1 MSLSWPGEV
10 GIIKTME
17 GSLSDID
24 FYSLLQSFALT
35 QRTGELYIEADN
47 GKYWLLLLT
56 NGRILYIADTHS
68 QFLHRLQDFL
78 HGHNLRWPDNQ
89 ELLDSAAGAS
99 WPEYEALW
107 WLLQQDQIDLSQAH
121 HLLKMML
128 RESLLDIAS
137 LYRGWF
143 SWRNAT
149 PDIPQLTSLPL
160 ISLLSEVME
169 QLREWKKLYPYILS
183 PDQCLKPGEAIEPQ
197 ALLAES
203 SWKRLQAWTQEQ
215 LSLRSL
221 SRRLGRDLS
230 SIGKVI
236 LPYLHQGLVQ
246 LSSVSDAPPNVA
258 SLPLPPQ
265 RTTPR
270 IVCIDDSLTIR
281 QYVEKTLT
289 QAGYE
294 ATGIAHPLKA
304 LSLIFQLSPD
314 LIFCDLNMP
323 ELNGYDFCAMLRH
336 TPQFRQTPII
346 ILTSHSGLS
355 ERMRANILGANHYL
369 AKPFSLEELLSI
381 VDYYVG
387 NPNPS
392 PEDPEKILQEVV

>member
-1 MSLSWPGEV
+1 
-10 GIIKTME
+10 ME

-35 QRTGELYIEADN
+35 QRTGELYLEDESGN
-47 GKYWLLLLT
+47 YWLLLLT
-56 NGRILYIADTHS
+56 NGRILYLADAHS
-68 QFLHRLQDFL
+68 QYLNRLQDYL

-89 ELLDSAAGAS
+89 ELPDSAAGSS
-99 WPEYEALW
+99 WPEYESLW
-107 WLLQQDQIDLSQAH
+107 WLLQQDQIDLPQAH
-121 HLLKMML
+121 HLLRLMM
-128 RESLLDIAS
+128 RESLLDLAS

-143 SWRNAT
+143 SWRTAA
-149 PDIPQLTSLPL
+149 PIIPQLSSLPL

-183 PDQCLKPGEAIEPQ
+183 PDQCLQPGEAIQPQ

-203 SWKRLQAWTQEQ
+203 SWQRLQAWTQEG
-215 LSLRSL
+215 LSLRAL
-221 SRRLGRDLS
+221 ARRLGRDLS
-230 SIGKVI
+230 SVGKVI

-246 LSSVSDAPPNVA
+246 LTPIPE
-258 SLPLPPQ
+258 LPLATPHSGSGGQ
-265 RTTPR
+265 RSTPR
-270 IVCIDDSLTIR
+270 VICIDDSPTIR
-281 QYVEKTLT
+281 QFVERTLT

-304 LSLIFQLSPD
+304 LSLIFQLYPD

-355 ERMRANILGANHYL
+355 ERMRANILGASSYL
-369 AKPFSLEELLSI
+369 AKPFNAEELLSL

-387 NPNPS
+387 NPNPNA
-392 PEDPEKILQEVV
+392 EDPEKILQDVV